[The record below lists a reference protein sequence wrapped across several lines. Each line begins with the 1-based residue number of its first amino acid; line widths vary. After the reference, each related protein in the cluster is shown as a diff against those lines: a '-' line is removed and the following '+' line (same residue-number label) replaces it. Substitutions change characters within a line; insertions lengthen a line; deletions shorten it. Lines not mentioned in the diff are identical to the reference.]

1 MSRPSICLGYKSA
14 LEVARAV
21 KPDDL
26 TMAKGGGRMLPDSA
40 PSSTELRSVLER
52 LEANHPGLHLERPV
66 HLVVHNVS
74 NYRGTE
80 LGKFHA
86 CTKAFSGKSL
96 LRLNDVLVSTPELAL
111 VQAATQEKNLVALLE
126 LGWEL
131 CGSYRTARTSLQPAY
146 QVEPL
151 TTTKALR
158 DFVSRNASLDG
169 AGKVARILP
178 YFADGSASPRET
190 KLALILGLPMMHGG
204 QGLGIPSMNHEVPA
218 NGAAWAISHRKSF
231 RCDACWPEAKL
242 DVEYQSKENH
252 EGENSRIRDS
262 RRANALV
269 AMGWTVV
276 GVTNDE
282 LDSLVAMDVIA
293 DGLRRHLG
301 KRKRTSIPDHH
312 ARKLKL
318 RRCLGLPAGYE

>member
-1 MSRPSICLGYKSA
+1 
-14 LEVARAV
+14 
-21 KPDDL
+21 
-26 TMAKGGGRMLPDSA
+26 
-40 PSSTELRSVLER
+40 
-52 LEANHPGLHLERPV
+52 
-66 HLVVHNVS
+66 
-74 NYRGTE
+74 
-80 LGKFHA
+80 
-86 CTKAFSGKSL
+86 
-96 LRLNDVLVSTPELAL
+96 
-111 VQAATQEKNLVALLE
+111 
-126 LGWEL
+126 
-131 CGSYRTARTSLQPAY
+131 
-146 QVEPL
+146 
-151 TTTKALR
+151 
-158 DFVSRNASLDG
+158 
-169 AGKVARILP
+169 
-178 YFADGSASPRET
+178 
-190 KLALILGLPMMHGG
+190 MMHGG

-282 LDSLVAMDVIA
+282 LDSLVAMDAIA

-301 KRKRTSIPDHH
+301 KRKQMRIPDHH